1 LLNLKND
8 GLVFKKK
15 ETIDLLIGIRSQFLI
30 EYRGFYSN
38 NGKREE
44 IRRKGTKA

>member
-1 LLNLKND
+1 LKKTIE
-8 GLVFKKK
+8 KK
-15 ETIDLLIGIRSQFLI
+15 TIDLLIGIQSQLLI
-30 EYRGFYSN
+30 EYRGFYLN